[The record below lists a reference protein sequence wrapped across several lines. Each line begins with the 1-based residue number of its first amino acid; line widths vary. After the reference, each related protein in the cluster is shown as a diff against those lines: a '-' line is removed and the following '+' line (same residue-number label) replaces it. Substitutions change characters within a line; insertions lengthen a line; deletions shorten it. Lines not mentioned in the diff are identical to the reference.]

1 MLRLQ
6 ATTNITLIEIKQR
19 LQKIENI
26 IKRNGLD
33 PVINDGLITQ
43 FLPLDTLERIKEFE
57 ELLKN
62 SEEAVVQF
70 VSTFYSNCVLFKKY
84 LFTKNTLFL
93 QKEYLRK
100 TGGNNPKDNIHR
112 VMKKI
117 LTNECAMLCSM
128 KGIRNNFR
136 IGDLR
141 IIKNSRKELISRHD
155 HLTEAEFDSIV
166 AEWLRFAKQRK
177 EREDKIKDRNDE
189 NN

>member
-70 VSTFYSNCVLFKKY
+70 
-84 LFTKNTLFL
+84 
-93 QKEYLRK
+93 KEYLRK
-100 TGGNNPKDNIHR
+100 TGGNNPKDNIQVNIR

-117 LTNECAMLCSM
+117 LTIKCAMLCSM

-141 IIKNSRKELISRHD
+141 IIKNSRSM
-155 HLTEAEFDSIV
+155 
-166 AEWLRFAKQRK
+166 
-177 EREDKIKDRNDE
+177 
-189 NN
+189 